1 MITIVGVFIQLEFQS
16 KGSSLLETHYW
27 IMSVFFVAL
36 LAFAAAWLKSTTQ
49 VLDADNTKHTG
60 AMSEISLMSG
70 ILALALLFLIV
81 HTVIG
86 CAILVCLALYVA
98 KRIFSYKP
106 VRDRL
111 FLYHDKLRRTIYGQ
125 LDKETNEQT
134 PPKVIGGQ

>member
-1 MITIVGVFIQLEFQS
+1 
-16 KGSSLLETHYW
+16 
-27 IMSVFFVAL
+27 MSIFFVSL
-36 LAFAAAWLKSTTQ
+36 LAFAPAWLKSTTQ
-49 VLDADNTKHTG
+49 VQAADNANHTG

-70 ILALALLFLIV
+70 ILALDLLFLIV

-111 FLYHDKLRRTIYGQ
+111 FPYLDKLRRIKDGQ
-125 LDKETNEQT
+125 LDGEIN
-134 PPKVIGGQ
+134 